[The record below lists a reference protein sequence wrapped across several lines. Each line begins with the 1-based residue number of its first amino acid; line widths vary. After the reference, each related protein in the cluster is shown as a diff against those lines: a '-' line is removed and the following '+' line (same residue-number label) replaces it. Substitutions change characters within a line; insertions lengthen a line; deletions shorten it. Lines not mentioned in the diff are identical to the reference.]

1 MKTVRV
7 PEYAVK
13 KLDELIKSLYYDA
26 LMFKKY
32 DDFFFEDGGVGC
44 VKYNAQIAK
53 EVSMEF
59 GLYPYNQDEVR
70 NP

>member
-44 VKYNAQIAK
+44 VLKRIVVLK
-53 EVSMEF
+53 
-59 GLYPYNQDEVR
+59 LLPLLLLCLKR
-70 NP
+70 